1 MNGRPS
7 LTTAERAA
15 ASVVAAAAAL
25 VVSAYVI
32 DSAGWRFLPWPMLL
46 VGIAVGAAMWLTT
59 TRAADDRGT
68 STATALALGGGV
80 FGWLMRLAR
89 PDYFPLG
96 SGSDLTHHLQ
106 LIRYIDSHW
115 RLVHDP
121 SLEAYLGEMT
131 HYTPGSHILASL
143 AGAWSFGNGL
153 HALHAV
159 LSLATALSVT
169 FVFFVGR
176 RLLPSDSPRDSLAAV
191 GTLALFSSP
200 TFFLGPFLHYSFV
213 AQVVAQ
219 CFAVTLWW
227 IVTVWDQER
236 RLALMSLA
244 GLVGAALFLTWPV
257 LCGPPLL
264 ALGLVAIAP
273 DRMPIAKRVAH
284 ATVAAALVLA
294 VAGWFLAG
302 RAGWLSLAATG
313 GETARPSVMAYGWL
327 FLVTSSAG
335 LALAFTTRRTRSLA
349 LFVVSLALQ
358 CAALYWTATRAGNS
372 PYMAGKMLYLA
383 IFVQAVGVTIAAG
396 SIWRLLLPVA
406 SKSPGALD
414 AVSWAAVILVA
425 AFVVLSVPTG
435 SLSLGANSAPATSL
449 RLEQAGIW
457 ARDNVPIQCVE
468 YLVDDEET
476 AYWLHLAVLGN
487 RRMSPR
493 TGDNATYQLPP
504 TLIRWLTPGGLPY
517 AIADLPRLPR
527 DVRDDLDIVA
537 RFDTAAVVKRRGP
550 STCPQP

>member
-1 MNGRPS
+1 
-7 LTTAERAA
+7 
-15 ASVVAAAAAL
+15 L
-25 VVSAYVI
+25 VVSSYVV
-32 DSAGWRFLPWPMLL
+32 DGAGWRFLPWPMLL
-46 VGIAVGAAMWLTT
+46 VGLTAAAAVWITT
-59 TRAADDRGT
+59 TRGDDDRGI
-68 STATALALGGGV
+68 STITALALGGGV
-80 FGWLMRLAR
+80 FGWLMWLAR

-106 LIRYIDSHW
+106 LIRYIDGHW

-159 LSLATALSVT
+159 LSLATALSVV
-169 FVFFVGR
+169 FVFFIGR
-176 RLLPSDSPRDSLAAV
+176 RLLPADAPRDPLAAL

-227 IVTVWDQER
+227 IVTVWDQEH
-236 RLALMSLA
+236 RLTLMSLA

-284 ATVAAALVLA
+284 AAVAAVIVLA

-302 RAGWLSLAATG
+302 RAGWLLLAATG
-313 GETARPSVMAYGWL
+313 GETARPSVAAYGWPL
-327 FLVTSSAG
+327 LVTSSAG
-335 LALAFTTRRTRSLA
+335 LAFAFTTRRSRSLA
-349 LFVVSLALQ
+349 LFAVSLALQ

-383 IFVQAVGVTIAAG
+383 IFVQAVGVTLSAAAL
-396 SIWRLLLPVA
+396 WRVLLSVA
-406 SKSPGALD
+406 SPSPVTLAWLP
-414 AVSWAAVILVA
+414 WAAVVIVAVLVLGPM
-425 AFVVLSVPTG
+425 FTG
-435 SLSLGANSAPATSL
+435 SIAFGGKTAPATSFP
-449 RLEQAGIW
+449 LEQAGIW
-457 ARDNVPIQCVE
+457 ARDNLPIQCVE
-468 YLVDDEET
+468 YLVGDEET

-487 RRMSPR
+487 RRMSTR
-493 TGDNATYQLPP
+493 TGDNTTYQLQP

-537 RFDTAAVVKRRGP
+537 RFDTAAVVKRRGL
-550 STCPQP
+550 STCPQQ